1 MPLICC
7 SMTWTT
13 VSCTV
18 CAEAP
23 GYVTVIAMEGG
34 AMLGYCATGSFLIAR
49 MPARVM
55 MMAITQAKIGR
66 AIKNPDMGVTSGG
79 GSARCRSASRRSL
92 TGFNRSNLVA
102 GVCFLQPRDD
112 HPVARL
118 DAVDHQPL
126 IPHHPTGLQPAQLNP
141 VHS

>member
-23 GYVTVIAMEGG
+23 GYVTVMEMEGG

-49 MPARVM
+49 IPVRVM
-55 MMAITQAKIGR
+55 MMAITQAKFGR
-66 AIKNPDMGVTSGG
+66 SMKN
-79 GSARCRSASRRSL
+79 
-92 TGFNRSNLVA
+92 
-102 GVCFLQPRDD
+102 RDIAA
-112 HPVARL
+112 P
-118 DAVDHQPL
+118 QPL
-126 IPHHPTGLQPAQLNP
+126 GSVGA
-141 VHS
+141 VVRAAAA